1 MGSYQHI
8 YGQFITKEACLG
20 EGTNNTQKAAK
31 SPKDV
36 LGIAK
41 EHGHEFTAD
50 KITELSKEELEGV
63 AGADNK
69 ITNFY
74 NVQLSCCP

>member
-1 MGSYQHI
+1 
-8 YGQFITKEACLG
+8 
-20 EGTNNTQKAAK
+20 
-31 SPKDV
+31 

-74 NVQLSCCP
+74 NV